1 MARPFNDRDL
11 DDDFYSEE
19 FNDDYDD
26 EDFDRFYP
34 ANPDDNDLQD
44 IINQYG
50 DNDGENEATPW

>member
-11 DDDFYSEE
+11 DEDFYS
-19 FNDDYDD
+19 DDD
-26 EDFDRFYP
+26 
-34 ANPDDNDLQD
+34 DLQD